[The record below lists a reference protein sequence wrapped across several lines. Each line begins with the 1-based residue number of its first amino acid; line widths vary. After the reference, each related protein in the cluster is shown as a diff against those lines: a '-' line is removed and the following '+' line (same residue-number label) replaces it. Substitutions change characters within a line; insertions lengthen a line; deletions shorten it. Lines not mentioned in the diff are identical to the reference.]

1 MSAVLQE
8 WVQSLSWKMQ
18 SVLIAAMRG
27 PDDVKT
33 LEIKK
38 LSRWLRITCQENAD
52 PSHTFM
58 EGGNA
63 PDVNHKALFD
73 ELEYRSWH
81 YMSHLLY
88 ALEIVAYHGP
98 DQETRV
104 FAYHWYLSIVHDV
117 MHLNIEVQDQMDKRL
132 QDKVEHD

>member
-1 MSAVLQE
+1 MSSVLQE
-8 WVQSLSWKMQ
+8 WVQALTWKMQ

-27 PDDVKT
+27 PDDVKSV
-33 LEIKK
+33 EIKK

-58 EGGNA
+58 EGGME
-63 PDVNHKALFD
+63 PDVDSQALFD

-81 YMSHLLY
+81 YFSHLLY
-88 ALEIVAYHGP
+88 ALEIVAYRGP
-98 DQETRV
+98 DRSARA
-104 FAYHWYLSIVHDV
+104 FAFHWYLSIVHDV
-117 MHLNIEVQDQMDKRL
+117 MHLELERADRMDKRL

>member
-8 WVQSLSWKMQ
+8 WVQDLPWKMQ

-27 PDDVKT
+27 PDHTHTV
-33 LEIKK
+33 EIKK

-52 PSHTFM
+52 PRHTFM
-58 EGGNA
+58 EGGDS
-63 PDVNHKALFD
+63 PDVQRKALFD
-73 ELEYRSWH
+73 ELEFCTWH

-88 ALEIVAYHGP
+88 ALEIVAYRGP
-98 DQETRV
+98 STDTGR
-104 FAYHWYLSIVHDV
+104 FANYWYVSIVQE
-117 MHLNIEVQDQMDKRL
+117 MHLNMETEERMNERL

>member
-1 MSAVLQE
+1 MSTVLQP
-8 WVQSLSWKMQ
+8 WVQALPWKMQ

-27 PDDVKT
+27 PDDT
-33 LEIKK
+33 QTTEIKK
-38 LSRWLRITCQENAD
+38 LSRWLRVTCQQNAD

-58 EGGNA
+58 EGGDN
-63 PDVNHKALFD
+63 PDVQRKPLFD

-98 DQETRV
+98 NTDASR
-104 FAYHWYLSIVHDV
+104 FANYWYVSIVHEV
-117 MHLNIEVQDQMDKRL
+117 MHLETERQERMDERL